1 MDNLQSTVNNLEA
14 KIKELEDAIVAN
26 GDAGVMSGWIP
37 GGGSGGL
44 TYDYV
49 YVGGKR
55 LAVPEKTSN
64 YLKVYLDGTTAPE
77 WVSAMPET
85 PDSNAEVFD
94 VTKNRIHLPGN
105 FAGG

>member
-1 MDNLQSTVNNLEA
+1 MALASKGWVNRRLEETGGPAHPRRLEQQS
-14 KIKELEDAIVAN
+14 
-26 GDAGVMSGWIP
+26 SG
-37 GGGSGGL
+37 SRGL
-44 TYDYV
+44 TTDYV

-64 YLKVYLDGTTAPE
+64 YLKVYLDGTTSPE
-77 WVSAMPET
+77 WVESMPET